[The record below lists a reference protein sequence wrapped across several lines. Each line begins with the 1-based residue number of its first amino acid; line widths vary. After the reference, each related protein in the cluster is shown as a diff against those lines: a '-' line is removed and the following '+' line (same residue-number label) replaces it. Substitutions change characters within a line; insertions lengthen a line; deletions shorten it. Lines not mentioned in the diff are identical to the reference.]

1 MEKHHQLYYQFSKD
15 YMHASD
21 VMLFLKISRSTLHRM
36 CVDGQIPYT
45 YLGKVKLF
53 PVEVIHKLLQHN
65 LKNYPVKDVKPS
77 QKKANKLK

>member
-1 MEKHHQLYYQFSKD
+1 MGKNHLLYYQFSKD

-36 CVDGQIPYT
+36 CNNGQIPYT
-45 YLGKVKLF
+45 QLGKVRLF

-65 LKNYPVKDVKPS
+65 LQNYPLQDTEPS
-77 QKKANKLK
+77 QTEDQ